1 MGMKVYVDDVEDER
15 VRRMV
20 EEYGAL
26 PRTTSLLRS
35 V

>member
-1 MGMKVYVDDVEDER
+1 VDDVEDER

-26 PRTTSLLRS
+26 PRASARLRS
-35 V
+35 I